1 MKVIEFIFDMIDGI
15 ILLFV
20 AFGVL
25 VSTIYMLYNALLK
38 QVLLNKEIPLKT
50 KIIETIIVILI
61 ILGGCGY
68 FNVLSN

>member
-1 MKVIEFIFDMIDGI
+1 MKVIEFIFGMIDGI

-25 VSTIYMLYNALLK
+25 VSTIYMLYNVLLK

-50 KIIETIIVILI
+50 KIIETIMVILI

>member
-1 MKVIEFIFDMIDGI
+1 MKVIEFIFGMIDGI

>member
-1 MKVIEFIFDMIDGI
+1 MKVIEFIFGMIDGI

-25 VSTIYMLYNALLK
+25 VSTIYMLYNVLLK